1 MATLGKQQ
9 CSWFT
14 RFASSVAKFTG
25 HPVTFVVAA
34 SAIILWAVLG
44 PVFGF
49 SDTWQLVVNTATTI
63 ITFLMVFLIQDSQN
77 RDSAAIQIK
86 LDELISTL
94 KKANNALLDIEEL
107 DEADIR
113 KLREEYELKAKEARR
128 LKAAKIGAKNGSAN
142 AASTDRAAAN

>member
-1 MATLGKQQ
+1 MEKLGKQQ

-14 RFASSVAKFTG
+14 RFTSYVAKITG
-25 HPVTFVVAA
+25 HPVTFIVAV
-34 SAIILWAVLG
+34 SAIVVWAVLG
-44 PVFGF
+44 PIFHF

-86 LDELISTL
+86 LDELIFTI
-94 KKANNALLDIEEL
+94 KRANNALLDIEEL

-113 KLREEYELKAKEARR
+113 KLREEYEKKAEEARR
-128 LKAAKIGAKNGSAN
+128 LKATVKKEQ
-142 AASTDRAAAN
+142 AAAN